1 MGGDCQ
7 LPLYT
12 EFSGTTRTCFVLTS
26 RHRVRGL
33 FLKCL
38 ARVCG
43 IEPNMAALPQGLLC
57 AAPLASVRAKVKKK
71 PLTGFSSPVC
81 RIVLLLAPAWIT
93 LGCADEVLVPDPAV
107 RYLAFGDSSTRGS
120 SGRAYIDFLPGLLG
134 RPPEEFANQG
144 KGGEATAQGLERL
157 RGLISKGIYP
167 NAHTLL
173 YWEGG
178 GDIVALLR
186 QVDGLL
192 VFSPTAPGYPY
203 ATQLGETLDSLQA
216 NIEAAITEGQA
227 AGMSVN
233 VATYFFLRET
243 IAPCEPLFLE
253 FILPSQAANANGYI
267 LLLNERIRLAA
278 TNKGAT
284 VVDIASADATLRGDD
299 ANFLNCNHLSE
310 KGNAIAA
317 DLFAQ
322 ALDSEA
328 GG

>member
-1 MGGDCQ
+1 MSTIFQRATDPAGLG
-7 LPLYT
+7 
-12 EFSGTTRTCFVLTS
+12 RVS
-26 RHRVRGL
+26 R
-33 FLKCL
+33 
-38 ARVCG
+38 A
-43 IEPNMAALPQGLLC
+43 
-57 AAPLASVRAKVKKK
+57 
-71 PLTGFSSPVC
+71 VC
-81 RIVLLLAPAWIT
+81 RCVCAVLALALFWS
-93 LGCADEVLVPDPAV
+93 LMGCADEVLVPDPAV

-120 SGRAYIDFLPGLLG
+120 SGRPYVDFLPDLLG
-134 RPPEEFANQG
+134 LAPEKFANQG
-144 KGGEATAQGLERL
+144 QGGERTSEGLERL
-157 RGLISKGIYP
+157 RGLISRGIYP

-192 VFSPTAPGYPY
+192 VFSPMAPGYPY
-203 ATQLGETLDSLQA
+203 ATQLGETLDRLQA

-227 AGMSVN
+227 AGMTVY

-267 LLLNERIRLAA
+267 SLLNERIRLAA

-284 VVDIASADATLRGDD
+284 LVDIASADATIRGDG
-299 ANFLNCNHLSE
+299 ANFLNCNHLGE
-310 KGNAIAA
+310 KGNAIVAQ
-317 DLFAQ
+317 LFAQ
-322 ALDSEA
+322 ALDNKA